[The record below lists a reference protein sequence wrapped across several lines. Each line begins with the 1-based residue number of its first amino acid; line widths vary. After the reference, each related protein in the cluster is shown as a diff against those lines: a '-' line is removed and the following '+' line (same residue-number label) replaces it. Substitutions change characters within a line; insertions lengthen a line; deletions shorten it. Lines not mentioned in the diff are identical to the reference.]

1 VNLALCKLLSALLMR
16 PVAQLPI
23 LSHPPLPPPL
33 AFLHIPASLVIP
45 RYTRLAA
52 DDYNLIVANS
62 GVIRLS

>member
-1 VNLALCKLLSALLMR
+1 MNLALCKLLSALLVR

-23 LSHPPLPPPL
+23 LSHPPSPPL
-33 AFLHIPASLVIP
+33 ASLHIPASLIIP
-45 RYTRLAA
+45 RYTQLAA

>member
-23 LSHPPLPPPL
+23 LSHPPPPPL
-33 AFLHIPASLVIP
+33 AFLHIPPSLVIP

>member
-1 VNLALCKLLSALLMR
+1 MR

-23 LSHPPLPPPL
+23 LSHPPPPPF
-33 AFLHIPASLVIP
+33 ASLHIPASLIIP
-45 RYTRLAA
+45 RYTGLAA